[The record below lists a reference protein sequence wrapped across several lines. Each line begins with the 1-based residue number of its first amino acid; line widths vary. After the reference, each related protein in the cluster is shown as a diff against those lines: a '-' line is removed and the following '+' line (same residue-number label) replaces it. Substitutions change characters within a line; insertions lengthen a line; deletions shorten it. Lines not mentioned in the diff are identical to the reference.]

1 MPQPQTIS
9 VSAVIEAPIWRV
21 YQNWKRLDRFP
32 AFVDS
37 VKEARWLTPER
48 LHWREEH
55 KGIEHEIEYEV
66 LTNTRESS
74 LTWRSLTGPESSGSA
89 TIEPEP
95 MGWSRITLNIN
106 FVPDSALQDP
116 AAVRARHR
124 DFLLS
129 FKKYVESRTGRRTY
143 D

>member
-48 LHWREEH
+48 LLWREVH
-55 KGIEHEIEYEV
+55 KGVEHEIEYDV
-66 LTNTRESS
+66 KLNVRESS
-74 LTWRSLTGPESSGSA
+74 LSWRSLTGPESSGTA
-89 TIEPEP
+89 TIQPEP
-95 MGWSRITLNIN
+95 MGWSRITLEVT

-129 FKKYVESRTGRRTY
+129 FKKYVESKAARRSY